1 MKAAVRLTRLCIGGC
16 ILLLCSLGS
25 AASAQTL
32 RIVTEAWPPLIKV
45 NDGVSGGLIWEMTS
59 AVLAQMDVEV
69 TLEFVPW
76 RRALYLV
83 ERGQRDAVLAAGR
96 SPERDAVMRFPNEP
110 LLLSE
115 TVIFS
120 RADHPVQFEGVESLN
135 GMTVGLS
142 AGYSYSREI
151 SEASGFERI
160 AAPNVAAGL
169 ELLMRG
175 RVDAFIVNREVGWYE
190 ARQRGIASQLATS
203 DQPVSGG
210 PVYLAFA
217 LDVPQSFVD
226 EFDNALRA
234 YHQTTGYR
242 LMMGQYEAPK

>member
-1 MKAAVRLTRLCIGGC
+1 MKAVVRLTRLYIGACI
-16 ILLLCSLGS
+16 IALCSMG
-25 AASAQTL
+25 AVASAQSL
-32 RIVTEAWPPLIKV
+32 RIVTEAWPPLIKI
-45 NDGVSGGLIWEMTS
+45 NDGVSGGLIWDMTY
-59 AVLAQMDVEV
+59 AVLAQMDVDA

-83 ERGQRDAVLAAGR
+83 ERQERDAVLAAGR
-96 SPERDAVMRFPNEP
+96 SPEREAVMRFPTEP
-110 LLLSE
+110 LLMSE

-120 RADHPVQFEGVESLN
+120 RADNPIRFDGVDGLK

-142 AGYSYSREI
+142 AGYNYSRQI
-151 SEASGFERI
+151 NEASDFERI
-160 AAPNVAAGL
+160 AAPSVTAGF

-190 ARQRGIASQLATS
+190 ARQQGVAPQLVASES
-203 DQPVSGG
+203 PVSGG

-226 EFDNALRA
+226 QFDEALRA
-234 YHQTTGYR
+234 YHQSAAYQS
-242 LMMGQYEAPK
+242 MMGQYQAPK